1 MHMAHRPPS
10 GRHLDRHSAE
20 HDRREAG
27 TRTDVVSSERILT
40 IDQQLT
46 AVVVVIIRQLY
57 DRITS
62 TISRVHCALLSA
74 MSNQYDVID

>member
-27 TRTDVVSSERILT
+27 TRTDVVSSERILA

-57 DRITS
+57 DRTRQPS
-62 TISRVHCALLSA
+62 HVFTVLCCLLCRTNT
-74 MSNQYDVID
+74 MS